1 MKGINCLLPIS
12 CTFISSPCSGGSA
25 RLTVSD
31 WTTDAEPGGPVGR
44 ELMFNFIEIQPYLA
58 E

>member
-1 MKGINCLLPIS
+1 MPIS
-12 CTFISSPCSGGSA
+12 CTLFPLPFSGGSA
-25 RLTVSD
+25 GLTVSD

-44 ELMFNFIEIQPYLA
+44 ELMFNFIEIQIHLA